1 MKTYDRRIQSAE
13 LTSTGIGHKFV
24 HPPPFHKSS
33 SRLKGP
39 PPLSL
44 DYRPCIPVASI
55 FTSTSQMDHSRKPLT
70 GPLADVKYPL
80 APPHWK
86 THTMT
91 DLNRRIKDCWALRVL
106 PSPTSE
112 TRDHYRGQPA
122 RISPSTAPSYELL
135 ALYGKLA
142 ADQTVPPPGPVLSTT
157 HRDYRHFNS
166 FELNSS
172 YSGQAKPLPEG
183 LTKSSAY
190 SHMPGHKAPS
200 TTSCY
205 PRLSRR
211 SVAVPYGAYTSLYRD
226 SFTTPALPRT
236 LSHQVQP
243 QHPST

>member
-1 MKTYDRRIQSAE
+1 MKTCDRRSAE

-24 HPPPFHKSS
+24 HPPPFHTNS

-39 PPLSL
+39 APLSL
-44 DYRPCIPVASI
+44 DYRPRIPAASI
-55 FTSTSQMDHSRKPLT
+55 FAPTSHIEHCRKPLT

-86 THTMT
+86 THTMA
-91 DLNRRIKDCWALRVL
+91 DLNRRIKNCWALRVL

-112 TRDHYRGQPA
+112 ARGNYRGQPA
-122 RISPSTAPSYELL
+122 CISPSTAPGNELL
-135 ALYGKLA
+135 ALYGKMA
-142 ADQTVPPPGPVLSTT
+142 ADQTIPPPGPALSTA

-166 FELNSS
+166 SELNLSH
-172 YSGQAKPLPEG
+172 SGPAKPLPEG

-200 TTSCY
+200 AASCC
-205 PRLSRR
+205 PRLARR
-211 SVAVPYGAYTSLYRD
+211 SVPVPHGAYTSLYRD

-236 LSHQVQP
+236 LSHQGQP
-243 QHPST
+243 QRLST